1 MTKIPDKRVGIFPLV
16 YNNPAVK
23 PARQPAPTA
32 AKVARKGLTPWV
44 IRVTAT
50 APPKGKE
57 PSVVISGKFR
67 IRKVI
72 KIPKPR
78 IAQTNPCEI
87 IDISMFDSF
96 PLF

>member
-1 MTKIPDKRVGIFPLV
+1 M
-16 YNNPAVK
+16 
-23 PARQPAPTA
+23 
-32 AKVARKGLTPWV
+32 
-44 IRVTAT
+44 RVTAT

>member
-16 YNNPAVK
+16 YNNPAAK
-23 PARQPAPTA
+23 PARHPAPTA

-44 IRVTAT
+44 MRVTAT
-50 APPKGKE
+50 APPSGKE
-57 PSVVISGKFR
+57 PSVVISGKFK

>member
-16 YNNPAVK
+16 YNNPAAK
-23 PARQPAPTA
+23 PARHPAPTA

-44 IRVTAT
+44 IKVTAT
-50 APPKGKE
+50 APPSGKE
-57 PSVVISGKFR
+57 PSVVISGKFK

>member
-1 MTKIPDKRVGIFPLV
+1 MTRIPDKSVGIFPLV
-16 YNNPAVK
+16 YNSPAAK

-44 IRVTAT
+44 IKVTAT
-50 APPKGKE
+50 APPSGKE
-57 PSVVISGKFR
+57 PSVVISGKFK

-87 IDISMFDSF
+87 IDISIFDTF

>member
-16 YNNPAVK
+16 YNNPAAK
-23 PARQPAPTA
+23 PARHPAPIA
-32 AKVARKGLTPWV
+32 AKVARKGLTPCV

>member
-16 YNNPAVK
+16 YNNPAAK
-23 PARQPAPTA
+23 PARHPAPTA

-44 IRVTAT
+44 IKVTAT
-50 APPKGKE
+50 APPSGKE
-57 PSVVISGKFR
+57 PSVVISGKFK

-87 IDISMFDSF
+87 IDISIFVSF

>member
-1 MTKIPDKRVGIFPLV
+1 MTKIPDKRVGIFPFV
-16 YNNPAVK
+16 YNNPATK

-50 APPKGKE
+50 APPSGKE
-57 PSVVISGKFR
+57 PSVVISGKLR